1 MKSVQSM
8 AVALSTPATPSLR
21 HLLIVGGAIAA
32 LLAIMPAHAAQLS
45 DVTSESQ
52 RWMVAS
58 ADSQKRVDAL
68 SEQRNDL
75 SDKFRAT
82 LRESEGIKLYIQQ
95 LNDQIKSQATE
106 METIKNETREIER
119 TSIDILPL
127 MTNMLA
133 SLDKFVHLDMP
144 FLREDR
150 LARIQKLNDMMPRA
164 DVTVSEKY
172 RRIVEAY
179 QIEMEYGRT
188 IEAYTAD
195 VKGKA
200 VDVLR
205 VGRIALMY
213 QTADGK
219 QTAYWDQQ
227 KNDWVL
233 DDHYADG
240 VKEGLKVARKQ
251 TSPDLLVI
259 PALSASKG
267 G

>member
-1 MKSVQSM
+1 MISSNSIYRPAGACSRVLLSLVGFVAMAMTGSV
-8 AVALSTPATPSLR
+8 V
-21 HLLIVGGAIAA
+21 
-32 LLAIMPAHAAQLS
+32 HAATVA
-45 DVTSESQ
+45 DVSAEGQ
-52 RWMVAS
+52 RWVVAQ

-68 SEQRNDL
+68 SQQRNDL
-75 SDKFRAT
+75 SDRFRAT

-95 LNDQIKSQATE
+95 LNAQIQSQAGE

-127 MTNMLA
+127 MTNMLS
-133 SLDKFVHLDMP
+133 SLEKFVRLDMP

-150 LARIQKLNDMMPRA
+150 LSRVQKLKDMMPRA

-205 VGRIALMY
+205 VGRIALLY

-219 QTAYWDQQ
+219 ETAYWDQQ
-227 KNDWVL
+227 KNAWVL
-233 DDHYADG
+233 DDHYSDG

-251 TSPDLLVI
+251 TSPDLLTI
-259 PALSASKG
+259 PVLSASKG

>member
-1 MKSVQSM
+1 MKLFKKILCSLAGSNGDQNRTLLM
-8 AVALSTPATPSLR
+8 GLAT
-21 HLLIVGGAIAA
+21 VA
-32 LLAIMPAHAAQLS
+32 LLAASPAHAASLS
-45 DVTSESQ
+45 DVSSESQ

-68 SEQRNDL
+68 SEERNDL

-95 LNDQIKSQATE
+95 LNAQIVSQGGE

-127 MTNMLA
+127 MQNMLA
-133 SLDKFVHLDMP
+133 SLEKFVDLDMP

-150 LARIQKLNDMMPRA
+150 LARVQKLKDMMPRA
-164 DVTVSEKY
+164 DVTVSEKF

-188 IEAYTAD
+188 IEAYTAE
-195 VKGKA
+195 VKGKV

-205 VGRIALMY
+205 VGRIALLY

-219 QTAYWDQQ
+219 ETAYWDQQ
-227 KNDWVL
+227 KNAWVL

-240 VKEGLKVARKQ
+240 VRDGLKVARKQ
-251 TSPDLLVI
+251 TSPDLLVV
-259 PALSASKG
+259 PVLSASKG